1 MLRIMNLRLPEAFF
15 PDFVIHLPV
24 YAHHDDDEDDDAD
37 GCR

>member
-15 PDFVIHLPV
+15 PNFVIDLPV
-24 YAHHDDDEDDDAD
+24 DAHHDDDEDDDAD